1 MTHFVEYKA
10 KSGRTLFKPTIN
22 TLQEM
27 IEESQGFCLACGER
41 QDGVEPDASK
51 YTCDGCGENKVYG
64 AEDLLLRGLHA

>member
-1 MTHFVEYKA
+1 MTHAVEYKA
-10 KSGRTLFKPTIN
+10 KSGRTLFKPTLN

-27 IEESQGFCLACGER
+27 IEESQGFCLACGEV

-51 YTCDGCGENKVYG
+51 YICDCCGEKKVYG